1 MTAWTPLARN
11 THALRLAGAR
21 LTWYRLAGDV
31 RSLTIQRAVVDRLLD
46 ERLTITQSAHAAL
59 ITASKAVQSSEDGLA
74 NVSGRFPHLGAG
86 HVWLDETQI
95 SELVGDL
102 NRAVS

>member
-1 MTAWTPLARN
+1 MSATWTPLDRN

-46 ERLTITQSAHAAL
+46 ERLTITQSAHAAD
-59 ITASKAVQSSEDGLA
+59 IASVKRCPSRPPTTRGPWDQREAEAAAAGLA
-74 NVSGRFPHLGAG
+74 SVTAR
-86 HVWLDETQI
+86 
-95 SELVGDL
+95 
-102 NRAVS
+102 

>member
-1 MTAWTPLARN
+1 MSATWTPLDRN

-46 ERLTITQSAHAAL
+46 ERWRPTGEWATWI
-59 ITASKAVQSSEDGLA
+59 DGLTKREA
-74 NVSGRFPHLGAG
+74 A
-86 HVWLDETQI
+86 E
-95 SELVGDL
+95 
-102 NRAVS
+102 

>member
-1 MTAWTPLARN
+1 MQAGHLRGHLRGRDISATWTPLDRN

-46 ERLTITQSAHAAL
+46 ERLTITQSAHAAD
-59 ITASKAVQSSEDGLA
+59 IASVK
-74 NVSGRFPHLGAG
+74 R
-86 HVWLDETQI
+86 
-95 SELVGDL
+95 
-102 NRAVS
+102 

>member
-1 MTAWTPLARN
+1 MSATWTPLDRN

-46 ERLTITQSAHAAL
+46 ERLTITRKPDRL
-59 ITASKAVQSSEDGLA
+59 RGLGMPTTGPSW
-74 NVSGRFPHLGAG
+74 VLR
-86 HVWLDETQI
+86 
-95 SELVGDL
+95 
-102 NRAVS
+102 